1 MPVIEHLE
9 LHHFRNYSRGIFDF
23 TAPATVLTG
32 RNGTGKSNLL
42 EAVFFLSIL
51 RSFRTAGIREMIQLG
66 ERGFLLNATLRKV
79 HYPVT
84 LEIEQSASARQLR
97 IDTVPIRR
105 SSGFIREFR
114 AVAFAPEDKLIVSG
128 ASSCRRK
135 FFDMFISVMEPGYL
149 TALQRY
155 AASLARRNAALRNP
169 SAESLAIA
177 AAFEPELAE
186 TAAVIRPARRHW
198 CSKICKKVN
207 DLLEKERLQCL
218 YDPEDP
224 DDPQEYQAKLA
235 AQRQRDRKRG
245 FTTFGPQTDE
255 FHFLLDG
262 KSLRNFGSNGQL
274 RLMSLYLKMAEFSLV
289 REEGSSPVIA
299 LVDDVTGELDQPSR
313 ENFFRLLQQAD
324 QCLFTFTELPQEPF
338 FQHAQHLAL
347 DRM

>member
-9 LHHFRNYSRGIFDF
+9 LHHFRNYSRGVFDF
-23 TAPATVLTG
+23 DAPATVLTG
-32 RNGTGKSNLL
+32 HNGAGKSNLL

-51 RSFRTAGIREMIQLG
+51 RSFRTAGLREMIQLG
-66 ERGFLLNATLRKV
+66 ERGFLLNATVRKV

-84 LEIEQSASARQLR
+84 LEIEQSAGARQLR
-97 IDTVPIRR
+97 IDQVPIRR
-105 SSGFIREFR
+105 SSEFIREFR

-155 AASLARRNAALRNP
+155 AASLSRRNAALRNP
-169 SAESLAIA
+169 SAGALAIA

-186 TAAVIRPARRHW
+186 TAAVIRPARRRW
-198 CSKICKKVN
+198 SAKICNRVN
-207 DLLEKERLQCL
+207 ELLGQNRLQCL

-224 DDPQEYQAKLA
+224 DDPAAYQEKLCN
-235 AQRQRDRKRG
+235 QRQRDRKRG
-245 FTTFGPQTDE
+245 FTTFGPQVDE
-255 FHFLLDG
+255 FQFLLDG
-262 KSLRNFGSNGQL
+262 KVLRSFGSNGQL

-313 ENFFRLLQQAD
+313 ENFFHLLKQAD
-324 QCLFTFTELPQEPF
+324 QCLFTFTELPQDPF
-338 FQHAQHLAL
+338 FQQAQHLML
-347 DRM
+347 NRN